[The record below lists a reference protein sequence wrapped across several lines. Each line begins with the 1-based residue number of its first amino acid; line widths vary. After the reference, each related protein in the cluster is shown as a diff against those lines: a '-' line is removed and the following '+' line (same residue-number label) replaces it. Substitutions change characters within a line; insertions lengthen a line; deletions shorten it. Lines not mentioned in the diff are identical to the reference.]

1 MDQFVTT
8 HHENSQ
14 GLMEQF
20 ATWMQKQIMYIGN
33 TKELT
38 MHSVFKK
45 GRDDAKNT
53 SQKKF
58 LKRELYFTSF
68 CYPLEDDEKVEFF

>member
-45 GRDDAKNT
+45 AEMMPKIHH
-53 SQKKF
+53 KKIF
-58 LKRELYFTSF
+58 
-68 CYPLEDDEKVEFF
+68 